1 MYLVSNDTI
10 LAISKSNK
18 YETRRQKITTLLTN
32 ERHVLVGS
40 YFYTHDIHLLGSI
53 IWYKILFHSL
63 WLIRIGLGVF
73 LFYFIFCLCLACVCF
88 RLLFGLK
95 LLLVNF
101 VVGLVKFILEF
112 RTIKFFIAFKK
123 INNIVEGSNCKFI
136 ETNC

>member
-1 MYLVSNDTI
+1 MKISPKKKKKLAMIGELNETRKVLYLNFALHRKKTRARKI
-10 LAISKSNK
+10 SNK
-18 YETRRQKITTLLTN
+18 FTIIISIKI
-32 ERHVLVGS
+32 
-40 YFYTHDIHLLGSI
+40 SI
-53 IWYKILFHSL
+53 IQA
-63 WLIRIGLGVF
+63 
-73 LFYFIFCLCLACVCF
+73 FYFIFCLCLACVCF

-123 INNIVEGSNCKFI
+123 IDNIVDGSNCKFI